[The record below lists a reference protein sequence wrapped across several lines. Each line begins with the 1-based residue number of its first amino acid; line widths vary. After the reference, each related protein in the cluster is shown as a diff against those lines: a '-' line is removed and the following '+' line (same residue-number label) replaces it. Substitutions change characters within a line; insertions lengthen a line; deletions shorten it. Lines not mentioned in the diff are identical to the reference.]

1 MTPPLVD
8 LSDDASFAGGFPHA
22 AFDWLR
28 DHDPV
33 HWHEPTAVT
42 PDGEGFWVVSR
53 HADINTVFRSPDLFS
68 SDKAGARTGG
78 GTTLK
83 DERAAGKVLNYTD
96 DPHHRTLRNLVNKG
110 FTNQALAALEGE
122 LRRRANRLIDAFPE
136 NEPFDFV
143 GHFSRELP
151 LQAICIILGVPQS
164 DRTRLCDWIDK
175 GLEADG
181 QNVIA
186 KEYVK
191 KISAYARGIIAE
203 KRQNPADDI
212 LSKIVHA
219 RLDEEDGRQ
228 LTDEELVNFFILLF
242 PAGAETTRSAI
253 GGGLRALIEHPG
265 QLARLRAEPGLL
277 QPAIEEIARWTT
289 PSIYKRRTVTRDTV
303 LGGEPL
309 KAGDKL
315 TIWEMSANRDDR
327 AFDDPFRFD
336 ITRSPNPHLA
346 YGKGAHICLGAG
358 LARMELRISF
368 EELFRRI
375 RDFELAGTAD
385 WMPNNRLLGL
395 RCFPL
400 KVARY

>member
-1 MTPPLVD
+1 MTSPMVD
-8 LSDDASFAGGFPHA
+8 LSDDASFAGGFPHD
-22 AFDWLR
+22 AFAWLR

-53 HADINTVFRSPDLFS
+53 YADVNTVFRSPDLFS
-68 SDKAGARTGG
+68 SDKAGGRKAG

-96 DPHHRTLRNLVNKG
+96 DPHHRILRNLVNKG
-110 FTNQALAALEGE
+110 FTNQALAALEQE
-122 LRRRANRLIDAFPE
+122 LRRRANLLIDAFPE
-136 NEPFDFV
+136 NETFDFV
-143 GHFSRELP
+143 SHFSRELP

-186 KEYVK
+186 MDYVK
-191 KISAYARGIIAE
+191 KIAAYARGIIAE
-203 KRQNPADDI
+203 KRAHPADDI

-219 RLDEEDGRQ
+219 RLDDEDGRQ
-228 LTDEELVNFFILLF
+228 LTDEELINFFILLF

-253 GGGLRALIEHPG
+253 GGGLRTLIEHPD
-265 QLARLRAEPGLL
+265 QLARLRAEPDLL
-277 QPAIEEIARWTT
+277 RPAIEEIARWTT
-289 PSIYKRRTVTRDTV
+289 PSIYKRRTVTRNTE
-303 LGGEPL
+303 LCGKSL
-309 KAGDKL
+309 KEGDKL

-327 AFDDPFRFD
+327 AFENPDRFD
-336 ITRSPNPHLA
+336 ITRSPNPHLT

-368 EELFRRI
+368 EELFRRV
-375 RDFELAGTAD
+375 RHFEIAGPAD

-395 RCFPL
+395 RWFPL
-400 KVARY
+400 KVARD